1 MRNFKSVKI
10 SNEAYKAAVSIKEQN
25 IDRYKE
31 RGLVGVFDDLLLHRF
46 STTGRGSH
54 NRKKS

>member
-1 MRNFKSVKI
+1 MGKCKSVKI
-10 SNEAYKAAVSIKEQN
+10 SNEAYEAVLNIKNQN